1 MALLNGLPIDFH
13 SARPTHKTSDISRA
27 PSGASVAATLDLYT
41 LNFTTFACV
50 RIFLDYPVS
59 HGLPLVM
66 AYATALA
73 VLADPTRRKVF
84 ERLRA
89 GPRPVN
95 ALAAGLPVSR
105 PAVSQHLKA
114 LKDAGL
120 VEERSEGVRRIYSLR
135 REGLMELRDWLDS
148 FWDDALAAFKEEAEK
163 PKGVL
168 E

>member
-1 MALLNGLPIDFH
+1 VPDTLATEKTVGGTFRLAARLPG
-13 SARPTHKTSDISRA
+13 TDIYSIQLCNWCL
-27 PSGASVAATLDLYT
+27 PKNVLGSKNVLDSY
-41 LNFTTFACV
+41 
-50 RIFLDYPVS
+50 VS
-59 HGLPLVM
+59 HNLPLVM
-66 AYATALA
+66 TYANTLA

-135 REGLMELRDWLDS
+135 REGLMELRDWLDT

-163 PKGVL
+163 PERSG
-168 E
+168 

>member
-1 MALLNGLPIDFH
+1 
-13 SARPTHKTSDISRA
+13 
-27 PSGASVAATLDLYT
+27 
-41 LNFTTFACV
+41 
-50 RIFLDYPVS
+50 
-59 HGLPLVM
+59 M
-66 AYATALA
+66 AYGSALT

-95 ALAAGLPVSR
+95 LLAAGLPVSR

-135 REGLMELRDWLDS
+135 REGLTELREWLDS
-148 FWDDALAAFKEEAEK
+148 FWDDALEAFKLEAERSHK
-163 PKGVL
+163 TRGNK
-168 E
+168 

>member
-1 MALLNGLPIDFH
+1 MAEGGL
-13 SARPTHKTSDISRA
+13 DIR
-27 PSGASVAATLDLYT
+27 
-41 LNFTTFACV
+41 
-50 RIFLDYPVS
+50 VS
-59 HGLPLVM
+59 YGLPLAM
-66 AYATALA
+66 AYGNVLT

-95 ALAAGLPVSR
+95 VLAAGLPVSR

-135 REGLMELRDWLDS
+135 REGLTELRAWLDS
-148 FWDDALAAFKEEAEK
+148 FWGDALEAFKLEAEK
-163 PKGVL
+163 SHKVKGNKRSR
-168 E
+168 